1 LPADVLLVRYANAG
15 GYADCFVTDVPFSVS
30 HADYVE
36 AFYTTWLFKLE
47 RLVLLL
53 VAKRSTDTHARQL
66 ARGERASF
74 AAWSVEARAPDQ
86 LLVCDYQGKTRSWLM
101 IEPGFDGG
109 AAATRLYFGTGI
121 VPVRNNSGG
130 RRLSLAFRLLLPFH
144 KQYARALLRAARARL
159 ASRRRSAVGSPIR
172 EAPRSETRGIPDR

>member
-1 LPADVLLVRYANAG
+1 MPLA
-15 GYADCFVTDVPFSVS
+15 VS

-53 VAKRSTDTHARQL
+53 VAKPSTDAHARQL
-66 ARGERASF
+66 ARGERTTF

-101 IEPGFDGG
+101 VEPGLEQGT
-109 AAATRLYFGTGI
+109 AITRLYFGTGI
-121 VPVRNNSGG
+121 VPVTDTKSGG
-130 RRLSLAFRLLLPFH
+130 RGLSLFFRALLPFH
-144 KQYARALLRAARARL
+144 KLYARALLRAAHVR
-159 ASRRRSAVGSPIR
+159 
-172 EAPRSETRGIPDR
+172 D

>member
-1 LPADVLLVRYANAG
+1 MSLVRPHALPANVLLGRYASEG
-15 GYADCFVTDVPFSVS
+15 GYADCFVTEVPFPVS

-53 VAKRSTDTHARQL
+53 VAKPSTDAHARQL
-66 ARGERASF
+66 ALGERTTF

-101 IEPGFDGG
+101 VEPGFEQGTSI
-109 AAATRLYFGTGI
+109 TRLYFGTGI
-121 VPVRNNSGG
+121 VPVKNNSGG
-130 RRLSLAFRLLLPFH
+130 RGMSLFFRALLPFH
-144 KQYARALLRAARARL
+144 KQYARALLRTAGARL
-159 ASRRRSAVGSPIR
+159 VA
-172 EAPRSETRGIPDR
+172 RGR

>member
-1 LPADVLLVRYANAG
+1 MSLVRPQALPANALLVRYANGG
-15 GYADCFVTDVPFSVS
+15 GYADCFVTDVPLPVS

-53 VAKRSTDTHARQL
+53 VAKPSTDAHARQL
-66 ARGERASF
+66 ARGERTTF

-101 IEPGFDGG
+101 VEPGLDQGT
-109 AAATRLYFGTGI
+109 ATTRLYFGTGI
-121 VPVRNNSGG
+121 VPVTERT
-130 RRLSLAFRLLLPFH
+130 P
-144 KQYARALLRAARARL
+144 AAA
-159 ASRRRSAVGSPIR
+159 G
-172 EAPRSETRGIPDR
+172 